1 MSSEKGVIS
10 EHIETLLYENLLH
23 YPFAFNLLEAE
34 SRNMLDTWEIAS
46 RSGILCACRT
56 EEKLLTKTLKQLS
69 ASLTRTPLYLAPAGS
84 MS

>member
-1 MSSEKGVIS
+1 
-10 EHIETLLYENLLH
+10 
-23 YPFAFNLLEAE
+23 
-34 SRNMLDTWEIAS
+34 MLDTWEIAS